1 MKNFEFDHLV
11 RELKTSKAP
20 LVIFGTKK
28 VGALTYRALNN
39 VGVKVDYF
47 CDDSEQARSK
57 KNIFNIPII
66 SSKELQKLDPELNI
80 FIGVWVIAQIL
91 PQLQKIKLKNIH
103 NCVNLFKN
111 TDFSKLNT
119 GMTFHDIRRRVD
131 IYKAECDALQTTNPS
146 SFNLKYVDIT
156 ITEACSM
163 KCESC
168 SNLMQY
174 YVQPR
179 NSELSLLFKSID
191 KLMEITDSL
200 YEFRVLGGEP
210 FVNKQIGKVIN
221 KLLTY
226 KTIQEIVVYTNATV
240 IPKGENFECLKNDK
254 IFIEITDYGSLSK
267 RRDELIKL
275 LEANNIRYTSIVPT
289 WSDSG
294 TLKYQNATEEQLT
307 DKFKNCCMV
316 DKTTILN
323 GKLYRCPFSANAHN
337 LNAIPPNK
345 ADVVDLNDDNK
356 TIDEIKKEIMLL
368 HGNKK
373 YLEAC
378 KHCNGRD
385 HLAPK
390 IEAAIQTKIPLQI
403 PKYQN
408 KNIL

>member
-1 MKNFEFDHLV
+1 MKNLDFEHLI
-11 RELKTSKAP
+11 RNLKTSKAP
-20 LVIFGTKK
+20 LVIFGIRKFGTLAYH
-28 VGALTYRALNN
+28 ALTN

-47 CDDSEQARSK
+47 CDDSDEARNK

-66 SSKELQKLDPELNI
+66 SSNELQKLDPDFNI
-80 FIGVWVIAQIL
+80 FIAAWVIATIL
-91 PQLQKIKLKNIH
+91 PQLQRMKIKNIH
-103 NCVNLFKN
+103 DCVNLYKN
-111 TDFSKLNT
+111 TDFNNINT
-119 GMTFHDIRRRVD
+119 GMTSHDVRRRVD
-131 IYKAECDALQTTNPS
+131 IYKAECAALQTSDES

-156 ITEACSM
+156 ITEACSL

-174 YVQPR
+174 YVKPK
-179 NSELSLLFKSID
+179 NSDLNLLFKSID
-191 KLMEITDSL
+191 KLMEITNSL

-210 FVNKQIGKVIN
+210 FINKQIGQIIN

-226 KTIQEIVVYTNATV
+226 KTIKEIVIYTNATI

-254 IFIEITDYGSLSK
+254 IFVEITDYKELSRK
-267 RRDELIKL
+267 RDELIEL
-275 LEANNIRYTSIVPT
+275 LKANNIRYTSIIPV

-294 TLKYQNATEEQLT
+294 TLKYQNATEEQLA
-307 DKFKNCCMV
+307 DKFKSCCMI

-337 LNAIPPNK
+337 LNAIPHN
-345 ADVVDLNDDNK
+345 ASDVVNLDDDNK
-356 TIDEIKKEIMLL
+356 TIAELKKEVTLL

-385 HLAPK
+385 HLTPK
-390 IEAAIQTKIPLQI
+390 IEVAIQAKKILEI
-403 PKYQN
+403 PKY
-408 KNIL
+408 K

>member
-1 MKNFEFDHLV
+1 MKNFEFDHLI

-20 LVIFGTKK
+20 LVIFGAKK
-28 VGALTYRALNN
+28 FGALTYHALTN
-39 VGVKVDYF
+39 VGIKVDYF
-47 CDDSEQARSK
+47 CDDSEQALNR
-57 KNIFNIPII
+57 KNFFDIPII
-66 SSKELQKLDPELNI
+66 SSKELEKLDPNLNI
-80 FIGVWVIAQIL
+80 FIGAWVIATIL
-91 PQLQKIKLKNIH
+91 PQLKDMNLKNIH

-111 TDFSKLNT
+111 TDFSKLDT

-131 IYKAECDALQTTNPS
+131 IYKAECEALKTSNPS

-156 ITEACSM
+156 ITEACSL

-174 YVQPR
+174 YIKPK
-179 NSELSLLFKSID
+179 NSDTDLLFQSID
-191 KLMEITDSL
+191 RLMEVTNSL

-210 FVNKQIGKVIN
+210 FVNKQIGKIIN

-226 KTIQEIVVYTNATV
+226 KSIKEIVIYTNATV

-254 IFIEITDYGSLSK
+254 IFIEITDYKHLSR
-267 RRDELIKL
+267 RRDELIEL
-275 LEANNIRYTSIVPT
+275 LRANNIRYTSIVPT

-294 TLKYQNATEEQLT
+294 TLKYQNATEEQLAE
-307 DKFKNCCMV
+307 KFRSCCMI

-337 LNAIPPNK
+337 LNAIPENK
-345 ADVVDLNDDNK
+345 TDVVELNDNK
-356 TIDEIKKEIMLL
+356 SIDELKEEIKLL
-368 HGNKK
+368 HGDKK

-385 HLAPK
+385 HLTPK
-390 IEAAIQTKIPLQI
+390 IEVAIQAKNPLEI
-403 PKYQN
+403 PKY
-408 KNIL
+408 K

>member
-1 MKNFEFDHLV
+1 MKNFDFDHLI
-11 RELKTSKAP
+11 RELKISKGP
-20 LVIFGTKK
+20 LVIFGAKK
-28 VGALTYRALNN
+28 FGALTYHALKN
-39 VGVKVDYF
+39 VGVNVNYF
-47 CDDSEQARSK
+47 CDDSEQALSK
-57 KNIFNIPII
+57 KKIFDIPII

-80 FIGVWVIAQIL
+80 FIGAWVIATIL
-91 PQLQKIKLKNIH
+91 PQLKEMKLKNIH

-119 GMTFHDIRRRVD
+119 DMTFHDIRRRVD
-131 IYKAECDALQTTNPS
+131 IYKAECDALQNSNPS

-156 ITEACSM
+156 ITEACSL

-174 YVQPR
+174 YVRPK
-179 NSELSLLFKSID
+179 NSDTELLFKSID
-191 KLMEITDSL
+191 RLMEITNSL

-210 FVNKQIGKVIN
+210 FVNKQIGKIIN

-226 KTIQEIVVYTNATV
+226 KSIKEIVIYTNATV

-254 IFIEITDYGSLSK
+254 IFIEITDYKHLSK
-267 RRDELIKL
+267 RRDELIEL
-275 LEANNIRYTSIVPT
+275 LKTNNIRYTSIVPT

-294 TLKYQNATEEQLT
+294 TLKYQNATEEQLAE
-307 DKFKNCCMV
+307 KFKSCCMI

-337 LNAIPPNK
+337 LNAIPENVS
-345 ADVVDLNDDNK
+345 DVVDLNDDNK
-356 TIDEIKKEIMLL
+356 TINDLKKEITLL
-368 HGNKK
+368 HGDKK

-385 HLAPK
+385 HLTPK
-390 IEAAIQTKIPLQI
+390 IEVAIQARIPLEI
-403 PKYQN
+403 PKY
-408 KNIL
+408 K

>member
-1 MKNFEFDHLV
+1 MKNLDFEHLI
-11 RELKTSKAP
+11 RNLKTSKAP
-20 LVIFGTKK
+20 LVIFGIRKFGTLAYH
-28 VGALTYRALNN
+28 ALTN

-47 CDDSEQARSK
+47 CDDSDEARNK

-66 SSKELQKLDPELNI
+66 SSNELQKLDPDFNI
-80 FIGVWVIAQIL
+80 FIAAWVIATVL
-91 PQLQKIKLKNIH
+91 PQLQKMKIKNIH
-103 NCVNLFKN
+103 DCVNLYKN
-111 TDFSKLNT
+111 TDFNNINT
-119 GMTFHDIRRRVD
+119 GMTSHDVRRRVD
-131 IYKAECDALQTTNPS
+131 IYKAECAALQTSDES

-156 ITEACSM
+156 ITEACSL

-174 YVQPR
+174 YVKPK
-179 NSELSLLFKSID
+179 NSDLNLLFKSID
-191 KLMEITDSL
+191 KLMEITNSL

-210 FVNKQIGKVIN
+210 FINKQIGQIIN

-226 KTIQEIVVYTNATV
+226 KTIKEIVIYTNATI

-254 IFIEITDYGSLSK
+254 IFVEITDYKELSRK
-267 RRDELIKL
+267 RDELIEL
-275 LEANNIRYTSIVPT
+275 LKANNIRYTSIIPV

-294 TLKYQNATEEQLT
+294 TLKYQNATEEQLA
-307 DKFKNCCMV
+307 DKFKSCCMI

-337 LNAIPPNK
+337 LNAIPHN
-345 ADVVDLNDDNK
+345 ASDVVNLDDDNK
-356 TIDEIKKEIMLL
+356 TIAELKKEVTLL

-385 HLAPK
+385 HLTPK
-390 IEAAIQTKIPLQI
+390 IEVAVQAKKILEI
-403 PKYQN
+403 PKY
-408 KNIL
+408 K

>member
-1 MKNFEFDHLV
+1 MKNLDFEHLI
-11 RELKTSKAP
+11 RNLKTSKAP
-20 LVIFGTKK
+20 LVIFGIRKFGTLAYH
-28 VGALTYRALNN
+28 ALTN

-47 CDDSEQARSK
+47 CDDSDEARNK

-66 SSKELQKLDPELNI
+66 SSNELQKLDPDFNI
-80 FIGVWVIAQIL
+80 FIAAWVIATIL
-91 PQLQKIKLKNIH
+91 PQLQKMKIKNIH
-103 NCVNLFKN
+103 DCVNLYKN
-111 TDFSKLNT
+111 TDFNNINT
-119 GMTFHDIRRRVD
+119 GMTSHDVRRRVD
-131 IYKAECDALQTTNPS
+131 IYKAECAALQTSDAS

-156 ITEACSM
+156 ITEACSL

-174 YVQPR
+174 YVKPK
-179 NSELSLLFKSID
+179 NSDLNLLFKSID
-191 KLMEITDSL
+191 KLMEITNSL

-210 FVNKQIGKVIN
+210 FINKQIGQIIN

-226 KTIQEIVVYTNATV
+226 KTIKEIVIYTNATI

-254 IFIEITDYGSLSK
+254 IFVEITDYKKLSRK
-267 RRDELIKL
+267 RDELIEL
-275 LEANNIRYTSIVPT
+275 LKANNIRYTSIIPV

-294 TLKYQNATEEQLT
+294 TLKYQNATEEQLA
-307 DKFKNCCMV
+307 DKFKSCCMI

-337 LNAIPPNK
+337 LNAIPHNVS
-345 ADVVDLNDDNK
+345 DVVNLDDDNK
-356 TIDEIKKEIMLL
+356 TIAELKKEVTLL

-385 HLAPK
+385 HLTPK
-390 IEAAIQTKIPLQI
+390 IEVAIQAKKILEI
-403 PKYQN
+403 PKY
-408 KNIL
+408 K

>member
-1 MKNFEFDHLV
+1 MKNLDFEHLI
-11 RELKTSKAP
+11 RNLKTSKAP
-20 LVIFGTKK
+20 LVIFGIRKFGTLAYH
-28 VGALTYRALNN
+28 ALTN

-47 CDDSEQARSK
+47 CDDSDEARNK

-66 SSKELQKLDPELNI
+66 SSNELQKLDPDFNI
-80 FIGVWVIAQIL
+80 FIAAWVIATIL
-91 PQLQKIKLKNIH
+91 PQLQKMKIKNIH
-103 NCVNLFKN
+103 DCVNLYKN
-111 TDFSKLNT
+111 TDFNNVNT
-119 GMTFHDIRRRVD
+119 GMTSHDVRRRVD
-131 IYKAECDALQTTNPS
+131 IYKAECAALQTSNES

-156 ITEACSM
+156 ITEACSL

-174 YVQPR
+174 YVKPK
-179 NSELSLLFKSID
+179 NSDLNLLFKSID
-191 KLMEITDSL
+191 KLMEITNSL

-210 FVNKQIGKVIN
+210 FINKQIGQIIN

-226 KTIQEIVVYTNATV
+226 KTIKEIVIYTNATI

-254 IFIEITDYGSLSK
+254 IFVEITDYKKLSRK
-267 RRDELIKL
+267 RDELIKL
-275 LEANNIRYTSIVPT
+275 LKANNIRYTSIIPV

-294 TLKYQNATEEQLT
+294 TLKYQNATEEQLA
-307 DKFKNCCMV
+307 DKFKSCCMI

-337 LNAIPPNK
+337 LNAIPHN
-345 ADVVDLNDDNK
+345 ASDVVSLDDDNK
-356 TIDEIKKEIMLL
+356 TIAELKKEVTLL

-385 HLAPK
+385 HLTPK
-390 IEAAIQTKIPLQI
+390 IEVAIQAKKILEI
-403 PKYQN
+403 PKY
-408 KNIL
+408 K